1 MKVNYSIYM
10 LNNFF
15 NKSMKIM
22 SENFLDKLQKG
33 KLLVTFPDYTER
45 LFIGRQKGY
54 EANIKLNNYKIFSKL
69 TRKAATGLA
78 ESYMDGDFETKDLSK
93 LLLFSRDNESDF
105 LKNKKNFIVDY
116 CVKFKHFLNENTKKK
131 SKKNIEYHYDLGN
144 KFYEHWLDQSMT
156 YSSAIFSP
164 NNDNLYNAQIN
175 KYNQIAKPMN
185 LSENSTLLEIG
196 CGWGGFSTYVAK
208 NYKSKVKAITISKE
222 QYEYASQ
229 RISKEGLNEK
239 ISIEMRDYRDI
250 NEKYSNIAS
259 IEMFE
264 AVGKKY
270 WITFLDK
277 IKNSLLSEGVAS
289 LQIITINEIMADK
302 YQSNPDFIQQYIFP
316 GGVLPSKSQLK
327 NISSDIGL
335 SFIELQNFKNS
346 YAKTLQ
352 IWNDKF
358 QISWPEIASQGFS
371 LRFKKM
377 WEYYLSYCEVGFLTG
392 ATDVSHFIIKK

>member
-1 MKVNYSIYM
+1 
-10 LNNFF
+10 
-15 NKSMKIM
+15 
-22 SENFLDKLQKG
+22 
-33 KLLVTFPDYTER
+33 
-45 LFIGRQKGY
+45 
-54 EANIKLNNYKIFSKL
+54 
-69 TRKAATGLA
+69 
-78 ESYMDGDFETKDLSK
+78 
-93 LLLFSRDNESDF
+93 
-105 LKNKKNFIVDY
+105 
-116 CVKFKHFLNENTKKK
+116 
-131 SKKNIEYHYDLGN
+131 
-144 KFYEHWLDQSMT
+144 MT

-358 QISWPEIASQGFS
+358 QTSWPEIASQGFS

-377 WEYYLSYCEVGFLTG
+377 WEYYLSYCDVGFLTG
-392 ATDVSHFIIKK
+392 ATDVSHFVIKK